1 MLRDHLVVIGG
12 LLSCAI
18 YAHHLTGLRN
28 FCILSSLILSF
39 DLILVYTF
47 FSAILGLKVEIN
59 RARRTEDLQ
68 NALEEEGISS
78 LVAARVAEQSATIE
92 HPNEHNFSNQ
102 IILQLLILKS

>member
-1 MLRDHLVVIGG
+1 MVSVIGFKHKVSIATIVANSSTASPEDVPHVVGKAVSSHCLSMLRDHLVVIGG

-47 FSAILGLKVEIN
+47 F
-59 RARRTEDLQ
+59 
-68 NALEEEGISS
+68 
-78 LVAARVAEQSATIE
+78 
-92 HPNEHNFSNQ
+92 PPF
-102 IILQLLILKS
+102 